1 MGLAGALSIP
11 AGAQTLPGERMT
23 YDFRGESLERVLDRI
38 ARDTGTDLVYDP
50 ELVRG
55 RDVFKRITNQPVSE
69 MLRMILSDYD
79 LDYITLSSGTIVII
93 RRAEE
98 APAYGTLSGIIVD
111 SRTGEP
117 LPGAT
122 VLFADA
128 AGGTS
133 TGQMGQFS
141 INRMLSGEHT
151 LIFSYVG
158 YTAVTKQ
165 IIIIPGRQMRET
177 IELQPRPVDISPIV
191 VEAHRPQI
199 YRLEMSDPGEES
211 TGNYSRWSNTPIMD
225 LSIIPGVKSGVPMA
239 EIALQGGQ
247 ESEHRLYLDGAPVYN
262 TSSAARIFSPFSPYA
277 IGSVHVD
284 RAGYDARRGSQIA
297 GVIGLT
303 HDLPAAGQKGAMVQA
318 DQLSATARG
327 DVTHSFNDGSSVSA
341 MSLFRTNIW
350 GVYSDPVLKKTL
362 RNWDVIDPL
371 ITNSVSGSIENA
383 EQYLPFDHQSDLSF
397 HDFHTAVRFKPNT
410 YNTLHLSV
418 YDSENRMDTAVLN
431 RSLNNTET
439 RPYLYAAESYS
450 WDSQMM
456 QLGWSSLPGARL
468 SIDSQISYSA
478 SSFRHSSE
486 LGYGVP
492 GQFLSGS
499 NAPLLESDG
508 FQFDRVE
515 LPADIQGNEIGHL
528 IIKSDIGYSVSPA
541 VDLNG
546 GLQFDR
552 VSTSL
557 ESGGDTDLPTFS
569 AVESSMISGY
579 LSVSSRFARYWHLV
593 AGNRFTYTDGTDR
606 VYLEPRLSI
615 QVDRP
620 ASKIGYWSGKISG
633 GLYRQFINEYR
644 VSNSGASSVVPAFSV
659 WSHAGSLPVPKAY
672 HLTGSWYLEPTDDS
686 SFRVETYLKWQPVT
700 SITSY
705 RSVLDEEGNQRGSGV
720 DIFAET
726 TSMNASGIGIR
737 YRQSLLESKLTLI
750 TGYDFSHT
758 AIDMDTRFGDVVSAP
773 WNDPHRAQIR
783 AVWGV
788 SSGFTLIGKWQGI
801 WGRRWAYRDSYYSFL
816 QLLDP
821 VIAEEYDFSTPDD
834 DPLPHFS
841 QIDVSAVYRPG
852 IGAAMVELRVDL
864 VNILNRRN
872 PVDRY
877 LRPVAVEGGGTRYD
891 PVYRRLPGFYPSLSV
906 RVSI

>member
-211 TGNYSRWSNTPIMD
+211 TGNYNRWSNTPIMD

-277 IGSVHVD
+277 ISSVHVD

-327 DVTHSFNDGSSVSA
+327 DLTHSFSDGSSVSA

-468 SIDSQISYSA
+468 SINSQISYSA

-492 GQFLSGS
+492 DQFLSNGNTS
-499 NAPLLESDG
+499 FVSEADG

-515 LPADIQGNEIGHL
+515 LPAEIKGNEIDHL
-528 IIKSDIGYSVSPA
+528 IMKSDIGYSVSPA

-557 ESGGDTDLPTFS
+557 DSGEETDLPSFS
-569 AVESSMISGY
+569 SVNTSMASGY
-579 LSVSSRFARYWHLV
+579 LSGSFRYGQYWHLV
-593 AGNRFTYTDGTDR
+593 AGNRFTYKDGTDR
-606 VYLEPRLSI
+606 VFWEPRLSL
-615 QVDRP
+615 QFDRP
-620 ASKIGYWSGKISG
+620 AARIGYWSGKISG
-633 GLYRQFINEYR
+633 GLYRQFVNEYR
-644 VSNSGASSVVPAFSV
+644 VSNSGATSVVPSFSV
-659 WSHAGSLPVPKAY
+659 WSHSGSLPVPKAY
-672 HLTGSWYLEPTDDS
+672 HLTGSWYLEPTDNS
-686 SFRVETYLKWQPVT
+686 SFRVETYLKWQPVM

-705 RSVLDEEGNQRGSGV
+705 RNEQDENSIPQGS
-720 DIFAET
+720 IFAET
-726 TSMNASGIGIR
+726 TSMNASGIGMR
-737 YRQSLLESKLTLI
+737 YRQTLLKSKLTLI

-758 AIDMDTRFGDVVSAP
+758 AIEMDTRFGDVVSAP

-783 AVWGV
+783 AVWDV
-788 SSGFTLIGKWQGI
+788 RSDITLLGKWQGI
-801 WGRRWAYRDSYYSFL
+801 WGRRWAYRDSYYSYL
-816 QLLDP
+816 QLQEA
-821 VIAEEYDFSTPDD
+821 VIAEEYDFNTPDD
-834 DPLPHFS
+834 DLLPHFS
-841 QIDVSAVYRPG
+841 QVDISAVYRPE

-864 VNILNRRN
+864 VNILNRKN

-891 PVYRRLPGFYPSLSV
+891 PVYRRLPGFYPSLGV